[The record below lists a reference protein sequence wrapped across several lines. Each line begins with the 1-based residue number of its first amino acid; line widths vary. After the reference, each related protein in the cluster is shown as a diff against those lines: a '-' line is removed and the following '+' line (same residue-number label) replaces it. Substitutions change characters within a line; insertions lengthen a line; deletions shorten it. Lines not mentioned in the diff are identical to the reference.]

1 MSKETREWL
10 SQNVLV
16 GFTEKRGNAWHYREG
31 DSNHYEGAI
40 PLTDVETRLFNWFP
54 VIVPMAGDFG
64 EEFVPFAGKVGVF
77 RSDNRHGLGIF
88 GEDYPAT
95 SYHDRLIKPLGQILS
110 VPTSE
115 LAIGSAGL
123 LEGGATG
130 WVQVEAPDNILTPE
144 GVQFRS
150 SLLAVSSFNGKVAN
164 TYKPVVTMVV
174 CDNTL
179 AAAMGEKSQTYKVKN
194 SKNSAVR
201 IADARQALGIIFD
214 TADEFTERVKELCEI
229 TVTDKQWSDFL
240 TAHVMTDAKGNL
252 IDKGR
257 GLTMAER
264 KRDELCALYNGD
276 ERCEPWQG
284 TAFGVM
290 QTVNTWN
297 QHMRNVNKSAG
308 QEVARA
314 ERNFQNLIMGKTEQD
329 DSETWETLSKVLAL
343 A

>member
-16 GFTEKRGNAWHYREG
+16 GFTEKRGNAWPYREG
-31 DSNHYEGAI
+31 DDNHYTGAI
-40 PLTDVETRLFNWFP
+40 PLADVESRLFNWFP
-54 VIVPMAGDFG
+54 VLTPLYVEVG
-64 EEFVPFAGKVGVF
+64 EQFVAIPGKIAAM
-77 RSDNRHGLGIF
+77 RSDNNHVMGIF
-88 GEDYPAT
+88 GESYPDT

-144 GVQFRS
+144 GVEFRS
-150 SLLAVSSFNGKVAN
+150 SVLAVSSYNGKVSN
-164 TYKPVVTMVV
+164 TYKPVITNVV

-179 AAAMGEKSQTYKVKN
+179 GAAMREKGNTYKVKN
-194 SKNSAVR
+194 SKNSALR

-214 TADEFTERVKELCEI
+214 TADEFTAEVKELCQI
-229 TVTDKQWSDFL
+229 TVTDKQWFDFL
-240 TAHVMTDAKGNL
+240 DSYTPL
-252 IDKGR
+252 PEEKGR

-264 KRDELCALYNGD
+264 KRDELCLLYNKD
-276 ERCEPWQG
+276 ERCSPWNG
-284 TAFGVM
+284 TAYGVM
-290 QTVNTWN
+290 QTVNTYN
-297 QHMRNVNKSAG
+297 QHVRNVNKSEG

-314 ERNFQNLIMGKTEQD
+314 ERNFQNLIMGKTEQED
-329 DSETWETLSKVLAL
+329 NDTWNKLSKVLSL